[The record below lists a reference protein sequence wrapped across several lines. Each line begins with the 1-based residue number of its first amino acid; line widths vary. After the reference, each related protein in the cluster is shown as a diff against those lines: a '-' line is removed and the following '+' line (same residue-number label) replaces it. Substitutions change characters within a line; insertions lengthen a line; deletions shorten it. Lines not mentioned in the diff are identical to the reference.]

1 MKKISNENEKLGNY
15 SRKST
20 EDKEKQILSIGSQI
34 EWAQGTVDRLKI
46 KIIKTYHEEKSA
58 ETPFQRKEF
67 DKMVK
72 DIRAGVINAIICW
85 KLDRLARN
93 PEEAGIILGML
104 KRGEIKRII
113 TTDRTYS
120 SEDNA
125 LLSYI
130 DFGMADQYTRD
141 LSKNVKRG
149 QQTKL
154 KMGWYPSRAPLGYLN
169 TIVREKGENIIVAD
183 PERFDMVNQMWQMM
197 LTGRYTPPQIL
208 EIANN
213 EWKFKTRTTKRFAGT
228 SLCRASM
235 YKIFNNRFYC
245 GYFEY
250 PKGSGNWYKG
260 MHKTMVTEEE
270 FERVQSLLG
279 DNRSRPRPLT
289 RRFAFTG
296 LMKCG
301 HCGASIT
308 AEEKTKR
315 QKNGNVHYYVYYRC
329 TKRIDEK
336 CPEKTIELK
345 ELTRQIDTVI
355 HGLTISDRF
364 RDWAIKY
371 LHEVRQSEA
380 RSQEQALSEKQK
392 RVLTITKQID
402 SLLLKYT
409 SPENTDGSLIGDN
422 DYKTLKN
429 ALMHEKHVLEG
440 DIENHSKDMEQWVEL
455 SERTYNF
462 ARYAGLWFTN
472 GDIETK
478 RAIFACLGSNL
489 ILKDQNITVE
499 LRKPFQFIFENLP
512 EAERELV
519 QVRTSENPLFKGQ
532 NVSFVPEL
540 IKMRRERDSNSRGT
554 FIPNSFQDCRLQPLS
569 HPSKYVCDAM
579 WRLVEQRD
587 SSRKFSKIK
596 TGGMLSV

>member
-1 MKKISNENEKLGNY
+1 MKKINNENEILCNY

-20 EDKEKQILSIGSQI
+20 EDKEKQILSIGSQR
-34 EWAQGTVDRLKI
+34 EWANETVERLNLKI
-46 KIIKTYHEEKSA
+46 KKTFHEEKSA
-58 ETPFQRKEF
+58 ETPYQRKEF
-67 DKMVK
+67 DAMIKQ
-72 DIRAGVINAIICW
+72 IRNGAINAIICW

-93 PEEAGIILGML
+93 PEEAGIILGLL

-113 TTDRTYS
+113 TSDRIYL

-130 DFGMADQYTRD
+130 DFGIADQFTRD

-149 QQTKL
+149 LETKL

-169 TIVREKGENIIVAD
+169 TVIREKGENIIVAD

-197 LTGRYTPPQIL
+197 LTGRYTPPQII
-208 EIANN
+208 EIANK
-213 EWKFKTRTTKRFAGT
+213 EWNFKTRTTKKFAGT
-228 SLCRASM
+228 ALCRASI
-235 YKIFNNRFYC
+235 YKMFNNRFYC

-260 MHKTMVTEEE
+260 LHKPMVTEEE
-270 FERVQSLLG
+270 FERVQNLLG

-329 TKRIDEK
+329 TKRIDHK
-336 CPEKTIELK
+336 CPERTIELA
-345 ELTRQIDTVI
+345 ELSRQIDTVI

-371 LHEVRQSEA
+371 LHEIRQNEA
-380 RSQEQALSEKQK
+380 RSYEQSFAEKQK

-402 SLLLKYT
+402 AMLIKYT
-409 SPENTDGSLIGDN
+409 SPDNLDGSLISDS

-429 ALMHEKHVLEG
+429 ALLHEKHLLEG
-440 DIENHSKDMEQWVEL
+440 DIEAHSKDMEQWVEL

-462 ARYAGLWFTN
+462 ARYASTWFTN

-489 ILKDQNITVE
+489 ILKDQNINVE

-519 QVRTSENPLFKGQ
+519 QVRTSENPLYKGQ
-532 NVSFVPEL
+532 NVSFNPEL
-540 IKMRRERDSNSRGT
+540 IKMRRR
-554 FIPNSFQDCRLQPLS
+554 
-569 HPSKYVCDAM
+569 
-579 WRLVEQRD
+579 
-587 SSRKFSKIK
+587 
-596 TGGMLSV
+596 